1 VDKHY
6 TYIHKKSDGTPF
18 YVGKGIGNRAYDKY
32 SRNPYWQNKVNKHGL
47 NVEILAYW
55 DTEVEAFD
63 HEKLIILCF
72 KDMGIKLTNMS
83 DGGEGNSGCKWTDES
98 KQKLSNSTKGNK
110 AWLGKKH
117 STETIEKMRLAHTGH
132 TYLKGKKHT
141 EEHKA
146 NVSNAKKLWW
156 AKKKGLINE

>member
-1 VDKHY
+1 MNKHY

-18 YVGKGIGNRAYDKY
+18 YVGKGIGDRAYAKY
-32 SRNPYWQNKVNKHGL
+32 SRNQYWQNKVNKHGL
-47 NVEILAYW
+47 NVQILAYW
-55 DTEVEAFD
+55 DTENEAFD
-63 HEKLIILCF
+63 HEKLIIACF

-83 DGGEGNSGCKWTDES
+83 DGGEGNSGCKWTEES

-146 NVSNAKKLWW
+146 NVSKAKKLWW
-156 AKKKGLINE
+156 ARKKGLVPC